1 MKKFFALLMALLL
14 AFGSCAAAETV
25 ENYRGM
31 QFTLPDGFALSDDT
45 ARYRFYDY
53 KDDNVD
59 RPSALACSVIL
70 SGDDYKG
77 GISEDAVLTMITSSF
92 DDVQKVEKRMAGDH
106 LVAYIEMPYEGEAK
120 TYILA
125 FGVKLVVML
134 DLQFHDVD
142 RVDLQNALAHQIY
155 ESVLYTGEPTTSSS
169 ADAFDFSGLSLA
181 ELAELQ
187 SRITLA
193 MFETDEWQEVEVPQG
208 VYKIGEDIPAGKWT
222 IRAIDGGSAYV
233 YWGDVLSAS
242 GLSLSF
248 SGDIYE
254 YGNLYSKTS
263 PSYRSTDR
271 TEITFDMQDGQYFI
285 VDMGAAVFTPYAGA
299 PKLNF
304 K

>member
-1 MKKFFALLMALLL
+1 MKKVFALLVALLL

-25 ENYRGM
+25 ENYRGV
-31 QFTLPDGFALSDDT
+31 QFALPEGFALSTDT
-45 ARYRFYDY
+45 YHYRTYRYSDGIID
-53 KDDNVD
+53 K
-59 RPSALACSVIL
+59 SAALACTDLL
-70 SGDDYKG
+70 SDDAYLDVP
-77 GISEDAVLTMITSSF
+77 EEAVLDMITTSF
-92 DDVQKVEKRMAGDH
+92 DGIQKVEKRTAGDH
-106 LVAYIEMPYEGEAK
+106 LVAYIEMAYEDEAK
-120 TYILA
+120 TYIIA
-125 FGVKLVVML
+125 FGDQLVVML

-222 IRAIDGGSAYV
+222 IQPVNGGHTYV
-233 YWGDVLSAS
+233 YWGDMLNPS
-242 GLSLSF
+242 GLSLSG
-248 SGDIYE
+248 SGRIYE
-254 YGNLYSKTS
+254 YANLYSKTHEW
-263 PSYRSTDR
+263 YRTDDQ

-285 VDMGAAVFTPYAGA
+285 VDMGVAVFTPYAGA

>member
-1 MKKFFALLMALLL
+1 MKKVFALLMALLL

-31 QFTLPDGFALSDDT
+31 QFTLPDGFALSTDT
-45 ARYRFYDY
+45 YHYRTYEYSDGIID
-53 KDDNVD
+53 K
-59 RPSALACSVIL
+59 SAALACTDLL
-70 SGDDYKG
+70 SDDAYLDVP
-77 GISEDAVLTMITSSF
+77 EETVLDMITTSF
-92 DDVQKVEKRMAGDH
+92 DGIQKVEKRTAGDH
-106 LVAYIEMPYEGEAK
+106 LVAYIEMAYEDEAK
-120 TYILA
+120 TYIIA
-125 FGVKLVVML
+125 FGDQLVVML

-222 IRAIDGGSAYV
+222 IQPVNGGHTYV
-233 YWGDVLSAS
+233 YWGDMLKPS
-242 GLSLSF
+242 GLSLSG
-248 SGDIYE
+248 SGKIYE
-254 YGNLYSKTS
+254 YANLYSKTHEW
-263 PSYRSTDR
+263 YRTDDR

-285 VDMGAAVFTPYAGA
+285 VDMGVAVFTPYAGA

>member
-1 MKKFFALLMALLL
+1 MKKVFALLVALLL
-14 AFGSCAAAETV
+14 AFGSCAAAEGT
-25 ENYRGM
+25 
-31 QFTLPDGFALSDDT
+31 
-45 ARYRFYDY
+45 
-53 KDDNVD
+53 
-59 RPSALACSVIL
+59 
-70 SGDDYKG
+70 
-77 GISEDAVLTMITSSF
+77 
-92 DDVQKVEKRMAGDH
+92 
-106 LVAYIEMPYEGEAK
+106 
-120 TYILA
+120 
-125 FGVKLVVML
+125 
-134 DLQFHDVD
+134 
-142 RVDLQNALAHQIY
+142 
-155 ESVLYTGEPTTSSS
+155 
-169 ADAFDFSGLSLA
+169 DAFDFSGLSLA

-285 VDMGAAVFTPYAGA
+285 VDMGVAVFTPYAGA

>member
-1 MKKFFALLMALLL
+1 MKKFFALLVALLL

-25 ENYRGM
+25 ENYRGV
-31 QFTLPDGFALSDDT
+31 QFALPDGFALSTDT
-45 ARYRFYDY
+45 YHYRTYGYSDGIID
-53 KDDNVD
+53 K
-59 RPSALACSVIL
+59 SAALACTDLL
-70 SGDDYKG
+70 SDDAYLDVP
-77 GISEDAVLTMITSSF
+77 EETVLDMITTSF

-222 IRAIDGGSAYV
+222 IRPVNGGHTYV
-233 YWGDVLSAS
+233 YWGDMLKPS
-242 GLSLSF
+242 GLSLSG
-248 SGDIYE
+248 SGKIYE
-254 YGNLYSKTS
+254 YANLYSKTHEW
-263 PSYRSTDR
+263 YRTDDQ

-285 VDMGAAVFTPYAGA
+285 VDMGVAVFTPYAGA